1 MRGICVAVCVIASE
15 EYDRSFDVQRDLD
28 NFVLNKTEA
37 ALGEKSVAI

>member
-1 MRGICVAVCVIASE
+1 MRDICVAICVIASE

-28 NFVLNKTEA
+28 DYVLNKIEA